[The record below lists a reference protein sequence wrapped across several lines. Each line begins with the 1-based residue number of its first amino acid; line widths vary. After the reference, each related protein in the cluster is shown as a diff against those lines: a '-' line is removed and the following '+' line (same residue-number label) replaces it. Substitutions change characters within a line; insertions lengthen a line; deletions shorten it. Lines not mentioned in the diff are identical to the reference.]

1 VKIGIS
7 ASPPTVLTRVA
18 RQSGRAV
25 SGIPVLLVVATA
37 MSGTARAQDPF
48 NATVLSNV
56 AERVTP
62 AVVNITTRRNPDPAE
77 NPMFREFL
85 ERGNRRQLPLEAAG
99 SGVVVSGD
107 GYVVTNNH
115 VVESA
120 DTIIVTFPDRS
131 EYKATRIGVDRPS
144 DIALLKIDA
153 KNLPYLKLGDSSK
166 LRLGEIV
173 LAIGNPFGVGQTVT
187 MGIVSAKGRANIG
200 IVDYE
205 DFIQTDASINPG
217 NSGGALVNMNGEL
230 VGINTA
236 ILSKSGGAQGIGFA
250 VPSKMVNPIL
260 DQIRKHGRVRRGYLG
275 VSIKDLTAEIA
286 SSLKVE
292 AVTGVVVAD
301 VKDDGPAHGKIEAYD
316 VIVAVD
322 GRPTETTG
330 QLRNQIALTLPGSK
344 ATLTLFRAGKKRD
357 VSLVLTE
364 KDEDNAVAST
374 SPKNQ
379 PIWAGLTVESLTQ
392 ELRVRLKLNKNLR
405 GVVVTGVEPGS
416 AAERCGLEEGDI
428 ISGVNRDRVESKSD
442 FDKAIDKKADHVTLR
457 VFRRGG
463 YDFVVLKN

>member
-1 VKIGIS
+1 
-7 ASPPTVLTRVA
+7 
-18 RQSGRAV
+18 
-25 SGIPVLLVVATA
+25 
-37 MSGTARAQDPF
+37 
-48 NATVLSNV
+48 
-56 AERVTP
+56 
-62 AVVNITTRRNPDPAE
+62 
-77 NPMFREFL
+77 
-85 ERGNRRQLPLEAAG
+85 
-99 SGVVVSGD
+99 
-107 GYVVTNNH
+107 
-115 VVESA
+115 
-120 DTIIVTFPDRS
+120 
-131 EYKATRIGVDRPS
+131 
-144 DIALLKIDA
+144 
-153 KNLPYLKLGDSSK
+153 
-166 LRLGEIV
+166 
-173 LAIGNPFGVGQTVT
+173 
-187 MGIVSAKGRANIG
+187 
-200 IVDYE
+200 
-205 DFIQTDASINPG
+205 
-217 NSGGALVNMNGEL
+217 
-230 VGINTA
+230 
-236 ILSKSGGAQGIGFA
+236 
-250 VPSKMVNPIL
+250 
-260 DQIRKHGRVRRGYLG
+260 

-463 YDFVVLKN
+463 YDFIVLKN